1 MKAGKEIDTYHVQEL
16 ENSIICSK
24 CPSSLAGFL
33 FSGEILEEKSYA
45 GAAPTLRP
53 QRPDSLCE
61 CPSKEGVAPKLAAKS
76 RLAFPSRGH
85 AGS

>member
-1 MKAGKEIDTYHVQEL
+1 M
-16 ENSIICSK
+16 
-24 CPSSLAGFL
+24 